1 MHFRAME
8 TGCWVLGGEFEDS
21 VFEQRP
27 ERRPEPPSPYRAK
40 LCEPQWFYEETE
52 CSDDIEVLTLK
63 KFRGDLAYR
72 RQEYEKALQEYS
84 SISEQ
89 LPSTNFAM
97 KRDVQE
103 GQARCLAHLGR
114 HEEALEMAAD
124 LESKATNTD
133 HLTVVL
139 HLHLAVFSSLQSR
152 EHTILCLHKLIAL
165 HPLNP
170 WSWCKLAEAYL
181 SPGPG
186 LPAGVSPQ
194 GQKSSA
200 SSDKAVG
207 PSSVHSGTGSLLSL
221 PTTLP
226 ENALL
231 SVEASGSAQENMP
244 SLARRREEAQMEAR
258 RKACASLLRARLLLQ
273 LAQSQQTSFALEKN
287 LRTQQEI
294 AGKVKD
300 FNFREDTLL
309 LMEEAMG
316 EDIVPEKIKE
326 ELHSEVKCVGPGA
339 LTAMVVASSKEFEDK
354 WFRKIKD
361 HFCPLGN
368 QFHVEVEIMA

>member
-1 MHFRAME
+1 ME

-21 VFEQRP
+21 VFERRP
-27 ERRPEPPSPYRAK
+27 ERRPEPPSPYGAK

-72 RQEYEKALQEYS
+72 RREYEKALQEYS
-84 SISEQ
+84 SIAEQ
-89 LPSTNFAM
+89 LPSANFAM

-114 HEEALEMAAD
+114 HEEALEVAAD
-124 LESKATNTD
+124 LESKATNAD

-139 HLHLAVFSSLQSR
+139 HLHLAVFSSLQSQ
-152 EHTILCLHKLIAL
+152 EQMILCLHKLISL

-170 WSWCKLAEAYL
+170 WIWYKLAEAYL
-181 SPGPG
+181 SPGPD

-200 SSDKAVG
+200 SSDKAIG

-221 PTTLP
+221 PATLP
-226 ENALL
+226 ESALFFTE
-231 SVEASGSAQENMP
+231 VSGCNAQESMQTCR
-244 SLARRREEAQMEAR
+244 ARRREEAQMEAQ

-300 FNFREDTLL
+300 FNFREDALL

-326 ELHSEVKCVGPGA
+326 ELHSEVKCVGPAA
-339 LTAMVVASSKEFEDK
+339 LTALVVASSKEFEDK

-361 HFCPLGN
+361 HFCPLGS
-368 QFHVEVEIMA
+368 QFHVEIEIIA